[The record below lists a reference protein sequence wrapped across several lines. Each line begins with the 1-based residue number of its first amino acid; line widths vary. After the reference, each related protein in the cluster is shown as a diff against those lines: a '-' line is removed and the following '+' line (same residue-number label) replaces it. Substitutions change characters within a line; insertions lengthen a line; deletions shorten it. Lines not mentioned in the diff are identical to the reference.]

1 MGIFREKVKT
11 SNPAN
16 GKFKELE
23 AVVDSGATY
32 SQIPAP
38 ILEGLGIERKTKRRL
53 KVATGEVI
61 VRDAGIVLFNLKGE
75 TLPTLVIFGDSE
87 SESLI
92 GAVTLEEFGLGID
105 PVNKILVPV
114 PELMLFTVK
123 SKHSV

>member
-1 MGIFREKVKT
+1 MGTFREKVKA

-16 GKFKELE
+16 GRFKELE
-23 AVVDSGATY
+23 AVVDKGATY

-38 ILEGLGIERKTKRRL
+38 ILDGLGIERKTKRKL

-75 TLPTLVIFGDSE
+75 ILPTLVIFGDSG
-87 SESLI
+87 SEPLI

-114 PELMLFTVK
+114 PELMLLMIK
-123 SKHSV
+123 PKHLD